1 MARSVAIEDQV
12 PPISRED
19 ALYQSL
25 AASGAAIIAFI
36 GVCHETVGATLF
48 PWGPAFL
55 GGPVGWHGTGLVAI
69 AAGLALL
76 GGTLRLFRFPVVGL
90 ALLASAIGV
99 FFLVA
104 TAVLHGQFHVFAL
117 AATCA
122 GLVTASCH
130 RRAAARSIWTARR
143 HVG

>member
-1 MARSVAIEDQV
+1 M
-12 PPISRED
+12 SREG

-25 AASGAAIIAFI
+25 AACGAAVITFV
-36 GVCHETVGATLF
+36 GVCHEAVGATLF

-76 GGTLRLFRFPVVGL
+76 GGTLGLFSFPVVPL
-90 ALLASAIGV
+90 ALVAAAIGV

-104 TAVLHGQFHVFAL
+104 AAVVHGQFHVFAL
-117 AATCA
+117 AVVCCGT
-122 GLVTASCH
+122 LTAYCH
-130 RRAAARSIWTARR
+130 RRATAFPRT
-143 HVG
+143 